1 MSFYLRWGQ
10 EWLKGQEE
18 KYLDQQAV
26 EQAKSSMSDV
36 EIEALGKKTLDF
48 QSMNPNEDS
57 DLPYAAASM
66 GLSGTDY
73 YNLWK
78 DTETVVPDPKE
89 DFVKKEV
96 HLFGNR

>member
-1 MSFYLRWGQ
+1 MSFYLKWGQ
-10 EWLKGQEE
+10 EWLKSQEQN
-18 KYLDQQAV
+18 YIDQQSV
-26 EQAKSSMSDV
+26 EQAKSSMSDI

-66 GLSGTDY
+66 GLSGIDY

-78 DTETVVPDPKE
+78 DTETVVPDPK
-89 DFVKKEV
+89 
-96 HLFGNR
+96 